1 MVAGGTGQTINLTV
15 PGQLYG
21 NRINQ
26 VDLRVAKILRLGGT
40 RTMVGFDLY
49 NLFNSNPTLTWD
61 ENYGAN
67 YLRPTAI
74 LMPRFVRFNATV
86 DF

>member
-1 MVAGGTGQTINLTV
+1 LTV

-26 VDLRVAKILRLGGT
+26 VDLRVAKILRLAGT
-40 RTMVGFDLY
+40 RTMIGFDLY
-49 NLFNSNPTLTWD
+49 NLFNSNPALTWD
-61 ENYGAN
+61 QNYGVN
-67 YLRPTAI
+67 YLRPTGI